1 MTSIDFY
8 ILPDSEPVARTLF
21 ACRLAEKVYKQGR
34 QIYIH
39 TANEEHA
46 KEVDQQLWAFRAD
59 AFVPHQIANQGDSS
73 AAKKAPIT
81 IGYGEQGAEYED
93 VLINLDTQV
102 PDFFSSYQR
111 ILEIVV
117 QEAEILAST
126 RQNYKLYQDKGY
138 PLKYQDMR
146 R

>member
-8 ILPDSEPVARTLF
+8 ILPDSEPSARILF

-39 TANEEHA
+39 TANEQHA

-59 AFVPHQIANQGDSS
+59 AFAPHQFANVESKAPINIGYANQG
-73 AAKKAPIT
+73 T
-81 IGYGEQGAEYED
+81 QFQD

-102 PDFFSSYQR
+102 PDFFSHYQR

-117 QEAEILAST
+117 QDTDILAST
-126 RQNYKLYQDKGY
+126 RQNYKFYQNKGY